1 MFKLLLVG
9 CFVIQ
14 FVHIF
19 EFFSMK
25 TFKVIIY
32 IYIYIY
38 ILDSKKKKKKTS
50 KVQSNHLIIILTFFY
65 HPSILSDCD

>member
-19 EFFSMK
+19 EFFSTK
-25 TFKVIIY
+25 TFKVIY
-32 IYIYIY
+32 IYIFIRFK
-38 ILDSKKKKKKTS
+38 KKKKKKTS